1 MLYDHNTDPDENRN
15 LAVEDQYKIVM
26 DSLSNILN
34 KKIKHDQ

>member
-15 LAVEDQYKIVM
+15 LAIEDRYKTVI

-34 KKIKHDQ
+34 KKIKNEK